1 MTDGSGV
8 RRVVV
13 VGAGPAGLAAAIEAA
28 RRGRRVVLVD
38 ERDGGGG
45 QIWRDAARRGP
56 GRAVKWLQRLGSA
69 GVECR
74 WQTAVVSADA
84 GAKTLFVNGPQ
95 GASTVSFDRLVLAT
109 GARELFLPFPG
120 WTLPG
125 VVGVGGLQAMIKSG
139 ANFRGKEILLTGSGP
154 LLLPVAALASR
165 AGAKL
170 VAVAEQ
176 TPAAELAWFTQ
187 RLWQYPGKVVAAAS
201 YRLRFLKTRYRSGQ
215 WLEAVTDA
223 GDGRLQAVLT
233 DGATGKRVDCDL
245 VTAGYGLVPA
255 SELGLL
261 LGCEARPNGALV
273 VDADQHTSESGVF
286 AAGEICGVGGADLGL
301 AEGRIAG
308 AAASGG
314 KARSIWRRRRTHL
327 RAFAAAME
335 EAFRPRDELAA
346 RPTAD
351 TIICRC
357 EDVAWA
363 AIDPDA
369 GPRHNKLQSRCGMG
383 LCQGR
388 VCMPALKTLCGW
400 DELSVVR
407 PPIQP
412 APVSAFLAAGGA
424 DAGHEAEE
432 GG

>member
-1 MTDGSGV
+1 MTDGSDV

-28 RRGRRVVLVD
+28 RRGARVVLID
-38 ERDGGGG
+38 EREGGGG

-56 GRAVKWLQRLGSA
+56 GRALKWLQRLGSA

-84 GAKTLFVNGPQ
+84 GAKTLYVDGPQ
-95 GASTVSFDRLVLAT
+95 GASIVSFDRLVLAT

-125 VVGVGGLQAMIKSG
+125 VAGVGALQAMIKAG
-139 ANFRGKEILLTGSGP
+139 ADFRGKEILLTGSGP

-201 YRLRFLKTRYRSGQ
+201 YRLRFLKTRYRAGQ

-233 DGATGKRVDCDL
+233 DGETETRFDCDL
-245 VTAGYGLVPA
+245 ATAGYGLIPA

-261 LGCEARPNGALV
+261 LGCEARPNGAVV
-273 VDADQHTSESGVF
+273 VDEDQHTSQPGVL
-286 AAGEICGVGGADLGL
+286 AAGEVCGVGGADLAL

-335 EAFRPRDELAA
+335 EAFRPREELAA

-351 TIICRC
+351 TTVCRC
-357 EDVAWA
+357 EDIPWR
-363 AIDPDA
+363 AIDADA
-369 GPRHNKLQSRCGMG
+369 GPRQNKLQSRCGMG

-400 DELSVVR
+400 NDLPVVR
-407 PPIQP
+407 PPLQP
-412 APVSAFLAAGGA
+412 APVKVFLANPGNESGNAP
-424 DAGHEAEE
+424 
-432 GG
+432 